1 MSKIERKI
9 KESEIIYDKGFK
21 GEEVANAS
29 DILDGGGT
37 AIKPSDLQI
46 EYPANHSSGKNP
58 SEIIQEE
65 SLKEINTLLKS

>member
-1 MSKIERKI
+1 MIKDLRARKLA
-9 KESEIIYDKGFK
+9 S
-21 GEEVANAS
+21 AS